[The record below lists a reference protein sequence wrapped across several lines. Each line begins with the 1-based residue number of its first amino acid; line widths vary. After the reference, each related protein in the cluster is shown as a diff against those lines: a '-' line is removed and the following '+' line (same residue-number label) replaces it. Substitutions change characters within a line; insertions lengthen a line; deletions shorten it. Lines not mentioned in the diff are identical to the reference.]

1 MSPRL
6 DETEIAAM
14 LGGGPSGVRVV
25 GASDLRE
32 QFVARLGEVA
42 ARPEA
47 VPIEFDGRRVE
58 ARRGATIL
66 AAAMKNRVR
75 LMHVCG
81 ARTLCGTC
89 RVKIDAGRENLTPMS
104 AKEKFSLRYHLSFSP
119 RTRLACQAR
128 VEGPIEVESFFP
140 LCGDLPNGERSR

>member
-1 MSPRL
+1 MSAKF
-6 DETEIAAM
+6 DETAIAAM
-14 LGGGPSGVRVV
+14 LLGGVGAAGDA

-32 QFVARLGEVA
+32 RFVARLGEVA
-42 ARPEA
+42 AHPEA
-47 VPIEFDGRRVE
+47 VPIEVDGLKIE
-58 ARRGATIL
+58 ARRGGTVL
-66 AAAMKNRVR
+66 AAAMKNRIR

-89 RVKIDAGRENLTPMS
+89 RVKIDAGRENLTSMT

-128 VEGPIEVESFFP
+128 VEGPIEVESLFP
-140 LCGDLPNGERSR
+140 LCGDLPGGEESR